1 MFGKMGNMMKQIQMM
16 QKLMKDENFKAF
28 ISHPKMQ
35 ELIKDP
41 QFMELMKKQDMPALQ
56 KHPKFGSVMK
66 DPEILELIRKI
77 DFKKLMA

>member
-1 MFGKMGNMMKQIQMM
+1 MFGKMGDMMKQIQMM

-35 ELIKDP
+35 ALIQDP
-41 QFMELMKKQDMPALQ
+41 EFMQLMKKQDMAALQ

-66 DPEILELIRKI
+66 DPEVLELIRKI
-77 DFKKLMA
+77 DFKKLMS

>member
-1 MFGKMGNMMKQIQMM
+1 MFGKMGDMMKQLQLV

-41 QFMELMKKQDMPALQ
+41 EFMVLMKKQDMTALQ
-56 KHPKFGSVMK
+56 RHAKFGSVMR
-66 DPEILELIRKI
+66 DPEILALIQKV

>member
-1 MFGKMGNMMKQIQMM
+1 MFGKMGDMMKQVQMM
-16 QKLMKDENFKAF
+16 QKLMKDDNFKAF

-41 QFMELMKKQDMPALQ
+41 EFMQLMKKQDMPALQ
-56 KHPKFGSVMK
+56 KHARFGAVMK
-66 DPEILELIRKI
+66 DPEILSLIQKI

>member
-1 MFGKMGNMMKQIQMM
+1 MFGKMGDMMKQLQMV

-41 QFMELMKKQDMPALQ
+41 EFMELMKKQNMPALQ
-56 KHPKFGSVMK
+56 KHPKFGTVMR
-66 DPEILELIRKI
+66 DPEMLELIRKI

>member
-1 MFGKMGNMMKQIQMM
+1 MFGKMGDIMKQMQMM

-41 QFMELMKKQDMPALQ
+41 EFMQLMKKQDMPALQ
-56 KHPKFGSVMK
+56 KHPRFGAVMR
-66 DPEILELIRKI
+66 DPEILGLIQKI
-77 DFKKLMA
+77 DVKKLMS

>member
-1 MFGKMGNMMKQIQMM
+1 MFGKMGDMMKQLQLM

-35 ELIKDP
+35 ELIKDAE
-41 QFMELMKKQDMPALQ
+41 FMALMKKQDMAALQ
-56 KHPKFGSVMK
+56 KHPKFGSVMR
-66 DPEILELIRKI
+66 DPEILALLGKI

>member
-1 MFGKMGNMMKQIQMM
+1 MFGKMGDMMKQLQMM

-41 QFMELMKKQDMPALQ
+41 DFMALMKKQDMPALQ
-56 KHPKFGSVMK
+56 KHPKFGSVMR

-77 DFKKLMA
+77 DFKTLMA